1 MAIREILEALIL
13 REGGYVDNVDDL
25 GGATN
30 FGITLAEYKRR
41 HPHGTKGDLRKM
53 PKSEAYDI
61 YLNEYYIGPGFDRVA
76 KISPLIAEELVDTG
90 VNMGIGIASMFFQRC
105 LNAFNGKEAYYADI
119 VVDGD
124 VGKASIDALIAFLQK
139 RGKHGERVF
148 LKALDCLQGA
158 RYIELAE
165 KREANESFVFGWID
179 NRIQL

>member
-1 MAIREILEALIL
+1 MSIREILEGLIE
-13 REGGYVDNVDDL
+13 REGGYVDNPDDA

-30 FGITLAEYKRR
+30 FGITFGEYRRR
-41 HPHGTKGDLRKM
+41 HPNGTKDDLRRMKVE
-53 PKSEAYDI
+53 EAFDI
-61 YLNEYYIGPGFDRVA
+61 YLNEYYIKPGFDKVA
-76 KISPLIAEELVDTG
+76 KVSPLIAEELVDTG
-90 VNMGIGIASMFFQRC
+90 VNMGIGVASTFFQRC
-105 LNAFNGKEAYYADI
+105 LNAFNRKEAHYADI

-124 VGKASIDALIAFLQK
+124 VGNASITALVSFLKK
-139 RGKHGERVF
+139 RGKHGETVF